1 MCLSYIRRELQQLSH
16 SPHYINLPFILK
28 CVPAC
33 LAQHSVQGKGICFV
47 PCSLPHRL
55 SLIHSR
61 PMGEMV
67 REGER
72 GGGGRHGGG
81 MRNGLRA
88 VSREGRRCQSHE
100 SGDAPP
106 GTFLSQLFHNTPS
119 FAHSSLSLHFF
130 FSLSL
135 RPSVQILPNQHLSP
149 HLALTRFSNQS
160 KMK

>member
-1 MCLSYIRRELQQLSH
+1 MCPCLPGTAQRPGKRDLFCPMLPPTPSFPHSQPTNGGDGERRRE
-16 SPHYINLPFILK
+16 
-28 CVPAC
+28 
-33 LAQHSVQGKGICFV
+33 
-47 PCSLPHRL
+47 RW
-55 SLIHSR
+55 
-61 PMGEMV
+61 
-67 REGER
+67 
-72 GGGGRHGGG
+72 GGRHGGG

-160 KMK
+160 KMKWQVQCLRAYVLVKMCVHSH